1 MLIVGLTGGIGTGKS
16 TVSHYLQQKHG
27 LQVID
32 ADFIARQVVEPGRQA
47 YNQIVD
53 TFSAEVPDLVKQDD
67 KRLNRPALGKAVFGK
82 KDKLKKLNSIVHPAV
97 RKAIIYQILKAYIQ
111 LQDMVVL
118 DVPLLFES
126 GLDKIC
132 GITLTISCPKSLQI
146 ERLRCR
152 NPELSEQDS
161 SRRIESQ
168 MSNDERNFKADLVIN
183 NNKNKQELERD
194 IELVLR
200 EIRPSRIRTIVEY
213 IPFFG
218 ILAAIITL
226 VMRLSRDK
234 FKGSKSYRKVD

>member
-16 TVSHYLQQKHG
+16 TVSQYLQHKHS
-27 LQVID
+27 LQVVD
-32 ADFIARQVVEPGRQA
+32 ADLIARQVVEPGQQA

-53 TFSAEVPDLVKQDD
+53 TFSAEVPDLVNRDD
-67 KRLNRPALGKAVFGK
+67 KTLNRPSLGRAVFGK

-126 GLDKIC
+126 GLDRVC
-132 GITLTISCPKSLQI
+132 GVTLTVSCPKSLQI
-146 ERLRCR
+146 ERLKSR
-152 NPELSEQDS
+152 NPELSEEDS

-168 MSNDERNFKADLVIN
+168 MSNDERNFRADLVIN
-183 NNKNKQELERD
+183 NDKSKQELERD
-194 IELVLR
+194 IESVLR
-200 EIRPSRIRTIVEY
+200 EIRPSKICTIVEY

-218 ILAAIITL
+218 ILAALITF

-234 FKGSKSYRKVD
+234 FKGSKSYKKID